1 LPDAALPQASDAE
14 LETITVKPSR
24 KAAAK
29 APAKRRTTPAPAGP
43 ADPQAPEESA
53 AEASATGAVESAWGP
68 VDGYIAT
75 QSATGTKTA
84 TPILETPQGI
94 SVVGQEQIQEQG
106 AQSVEEA
113 LTYTSGV
120 RTEVYGFNPVYGSFF
135 IRGFDV
141 SSFDGLYRDGM
152 KTSGDMQPEPFGVE
166 RIEVLKGPAS
176 VLYGQAPPGGLV
188 NMVTKRPLTKTH
200 HAADIEY
207 GSFDRLQ
214 GGVDVG
220 GPVSSKFYYRMTA
233 LVRDSETQVDWVPDD
248 RVYFAPAFTWKPS
261 ADTTLTWLSYYQHD
275 DIAFVVD
282 VPVQGSLLPNGPYGR
297 VPVHNNLGA
306 PNFDSRI
313 NDVYSSGY
321 ELEHVLNDSLKVR
334 QSLRYTGLDVDYKWS
349 FPYFDGRIDPKTL
362 AIFSTK
368 SPYTEGLFTV
378 DNNAVLTWGNRVKHT
393 FLLGVDYRWANRAD
407 SYSEADAGTI
417 DIYHPVYSHELGPFF
432 HWEDSESTLSQTGF
446 YFQEQAKFGEH
457 RTVLIGGRKDL
468 ADAKN
473 VYTDF
478 SAGAPIRNASVQT
491 DEAFTWRGGLV
502 YLFNNGLAPYFSY
515 SQAFEPV
522 LGVDRLNNPFEP
534 TTAEQY
540 EAGIKFQPKGKQS
553 FVTLSAFD
561 ITRANVLTP
570 DPIDPNESIQT
581 GEVTSQGFE
590 AEATLDLSSG
600 WKSIATYTYTYAI
613 VTDSNDPAEI
623 GTYFE
628 AVPLNMASLWLLYE
642 FQHGRMK
649 GWGLGGGVRYV
660 GDTFNRLNTL
670 ELPEYTLVDAVLQY
684 KTGAWEFALNGR
696 NIFDETYVS
705 WCGDYVADDPTLFTC
720 CRYGDARTVVA
731 RANYQW

>member
-1 LPDAALPQASDAE
+1 M
-14 LETITVKPSR
+14 
-24 KAAAK
+24 
-29 APAKRRTTPAPAGP
+29 
-43 ADPQAPEESA
+43 
-53 AEASATGAVESAWGP
+53 
-68 VDGYIAT
+68 
-75 QSATGTKTA
+75 
-84 TPILETPQGI
+84 
-94 SVVGQEQIQEQG
+94 VGQEQIQEQG

-120 RTEVYGFNPVYGSFF
+120 RAEVYGFNPVYGSFF

-207 GSFDRLQ
+207 GSFERLQ

-248 RVYFAPAFTWKPS
+248 RVYIAPAFTWKPT

-282 VPVQGSLLPNGPYGR
+282 VPAQGSLLPNGPYGR
-297 VPVHNNLGA
+297 VPVHNNLGV

-321 ELEHVLNDSLKVR
+321 ELDHRVNEALKVR
-334 QSLRYTGLDVDYKWS
+334 
-349 FPYFDGRIDPKTL
+349 
-362 AIFSTK
+362 
-368 SPYTEGLFTV
+368 
-378 DNNAVLTWGNRVKHT
+378 
-393 FLLGVDYRWANRAD
+393 
-407 SYSEADAGTI
+407 
-417 DIYHPVYSHELGPFF
+417 
-432 HWEDSESTLSQTGF
+432 
-446 YFQEQAKFGEH
+446 
-457 RTVLIGGRKDL
+457 
-468 ADAKN
+468 
-473 VYTDF
+473 
-478 SAGAPIRNASVQT
+478 
-491 DEAFTWRGGLV
+491 WRGGLV

-522 LGVDRLNNPFEP
+522 LGVTRLNTPFEP

-540 EAGIKFQPKGKQS
+540 EAGIKFQPKGRQS
-553 FVTLSAFD
+553 FVTLSTFD
-561 ITRANVLTP
+561 ITRTNVLTP

-600 WKSIATYTYTYAI
+600 WKSIVTYTYTYAI
-613 VTDSNDPAEI
+613 VTGSNDPAEI

-696 NIFDETYVS
+696 NVFDEKYVS
-705 WCGDYVADDPTLFTC
+705 WCGDYVADDPTLFTR

>member
-1 LPDAALPQASDAE
+1 
-14 LETITVKPSR
+14 
-24 KAAAK
+24 
-29 APAKRRTTPAPAGP
+29 
-43 ADPQAPEESA
+43 
-53 AEASATGAVESAWGP
+53 
-68 VDGYIAT
+68 
-75 QSATGTKTA
+75 
-84 TPILETPQGI
+84 
-94 SVVGQEQIQEQG
+94 
-106 AQSVEEA
+106 
-113 LTYTSGV
+113 
-120 RTEVYGFNPVYGSFF
+120 
-135 IRGFDV
+135 
-141 SSFDGLYRDGM
+141 M
-152 KTSGDMQPEPFGVE
+152 
-166 RIEVLKGPAS
+166 
-176 VLYGQAPPGGLV
+176 
-188 NMVTKRPLTKTH
+188 
-200 HAADIEY
+200 
-207 GSFDRLQ
+207 
-214 GGVDVG
+214 
-220 GPVSSKFYYRMTA
+220 
-233 LVRDSETQVDWVPDD
+233 
-248 RVYFAPAFTWKPS
+248 
-261 ADTTLTWLSYYQHD
+261 
-275 DIAFVVD
+275 
-282 VPVQGSLLPNGPYGR
+282 
-297 VPVHNNLGA
+297 PVHNNLGA

-378 DNNAVLTWGNRVKHT
+378 DNNAVLTWGNKVKHT

-446 YFQEQAKFGEH
+446 YFQEQAKLGEH
-457 RTVLIGGRKDL
+457 LTVLIGGRKDL

-684 KTGAWEFALNGR
+684 KTGTVGVRAQRPQHFRRDLCLVVRRLRRRRSNPLHPLQVWRCSHRCRARKLSVVSAGR
-696 NIFDETYVS
+696 VS
-705 WCGDYVADDPTLFTC
+705 RSPQGRSASSSTATPDSPWRPSLPW
-720 CRYGDARTVVA
+720 
-731 RANYQW
+731 RASPAASLPSMTSSTPG